1 LARIGLSLALAALI
15 GAVLAFR
22 PRREKS
28 ASRSQE
34 AARNQVL
41 IALLAAGLMLVAA
54 GDIVVALT
62 IVGAALL
69 VRVQPSTLDSR
80 ERAVMLISA
89 GAGLACGAGRWEVA
103 ILLGLFSFTV
113 LWILE
118 SARQEDESTRSVDL
132 SIETRNV
139 KESNE
144 VLREVFDK
152 NHIGAEFVRID
163 TSDPTGRT
171 GIVHYSISL
180 KQGATLDRVSEE
192 IFAQDPDNV
201 LSVNWQQRR
210 WPSVA
215 YR

>member
-1 LARIGLSLALAALI
+1 
-15 GAVLAFR
+15 
-22 PRREKS
+22 
-28 ASRSQE
+28 
-34 AARNQVL
+34 
-41 IALLAAGLMLVAA
+41 MLVAA
-54 GDIVVALT
+54 GDLVIALT
-62 IVGAALL
+62 IIGAAILIR
-69 VRVQPSTLDSR
+69 VRPSTLDSR
-80 ERAVMLISA
+80 EGAVMLVSA

-103 ILLGLFSFTV
+103 ILLGVFAFAV

-118 SARQEDESTRSVDL
+118 SVQQEVEPTRSVDL

-139 KESNE
+139 KETNE

-152 NHIGAEFVRID
+152 NGISAEFVRVD

-171 GIVHYSISL
+171 GIVHYSISV
-180 KQGATLDRVSEE
+180 KQGTTLDRISEE
-192 IFAQDPDNV
+192 VFSQDPDNV